1 MKKRYKD
8 CVIIMI
14 GNSYLSNWITKF
26 LGSVHRP
33 IIAFHV
39 TEKSQ
44 VYERKGKI
52 IVINEGNYDSSSQQM
67 EHAILIAIIDR
78 ITPVVE
84 KNDVILDIGID
95 GDLNS
100 NKTLTTQKLYT
111 KFLPILNIK
120 QSL

>member
-1 MKKRYKD
+1 
-8 CVIIMI
+8 
-14 GNSYLSNWITKF
+14 
-26 LGSVHRP
+26 
-33 IIAFHV
+33 
-39 TEKSQ
+39 
-44 VYERKGKI
+44 
-52 IVINEGNYDSSSQQM
+52 M